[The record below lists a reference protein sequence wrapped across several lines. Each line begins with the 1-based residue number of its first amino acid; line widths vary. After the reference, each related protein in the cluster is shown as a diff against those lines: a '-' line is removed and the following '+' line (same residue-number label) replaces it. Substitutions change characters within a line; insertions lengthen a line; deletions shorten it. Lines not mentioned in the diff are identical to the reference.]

1 MQCALGVAEEAHSV
15 KSVALWEATRMEGE
29 AKGNAF
35 AETGKVAG
43 RPGWRKIGCER
54 SLLSAL
60 EERGLEDVEKE
71 DMRLILKACADWPSS
86 ACQG

>member
-1 MQCALGVAEEAHSV
+1 M

-29 AKGNAF
+29 AKGNAS
-35 AETGKVAG
+35 AGTGREAAG
-43 RPGWRKIGCER
+43 RPGWRKSGCER

-71 DMRLILKACADWPSS
+71 GMRPIWRVCADLPSS